1 MRLNRSATLI
11 VKSLVVVIVAGLVL
25 SFIGAPGH
33 GRSPYV
39 SALSGFAVGLAYAA
53 PYCNDKA
60 CVGGS
65 RYNISCGNVD
75 NSHCAKYGRGLCS
88 NNPC

>member
-1 MRLNRSATLI
+1 MTRSKTYILRGSIALGGLALWTLLAS
-11 VKSLVVVIVAGLVL
+11 VP
-25 SFIGAPGH
+25 AP

-39 SALSGFAVGLAYAA
+39 SALSSLASGEAFAAA
-53 PYCNDKA
+53 YCNNKA

-65 RYNISCGNVD
+65 RFNISCGNVD
-75 NSHCAKYGRGLCS
+75 LYHCEKYGRNLCS

>member
-1 MRLNRSATLI
+1 MRLSIRYA
-11 VKSLVVVIVAGLVL
+11 VRCLVVVVAAGLVL
-25 SFIGAPGH
+25 SLLGTP
-33 GRSPYV
+33 SPARTPYL
-39 SALSGFAVGLAYAA
+39 SALSGVVIVQVYAA
-53 PYCNDKA
+53 TYCNNKA

-75 NSHCAKYGRGLCS
+75 NYHCAKYGRGLCS

>member
-1 MRLNRSATLI
+1 MRTF
-11 VKSLVVVIVAGLVL
+11 VKYALRGLVVVVAAGLVL
-25 SFIGAPGH
+25 SLLGTP
-33 GRSPYV
+33 SPARTPYL
-39 SALSGFAVGLAYAA
+39 SALSGFAVGQVYAA
-53 PYCNDKA
+53 AYCNNKA

-75 NSHCAKYGRGLCS
+75 NYHCAKYGRGLCS

>member
-1 MRLNRSATLI
+1 MRLSIKYALRG
-11 VKSLVVVIVAGLVL
+11 LVVVLATALVL
-25 SFIGAPGH
+25 SLLGMP
-33 GRSPYV
+33 SPARTPYL
-39 SALSGFAVGLAYAA
+39 SALSSVAVGQVYAA
-53 PYCNDKA
+53 AYCNNKA

-75 NSHCAKYGRGLCS
+75 NYHCAKYGPGLCS

>member
-1 MRLNRSATLI
+1 MKRSLRLMTRF
-11 VKSLVVVIVAGLVL
+11 LVVIAVTGAIL
-25 SFIGAPGH
+25 SLFATS
-33 GRSPYV
+33 SPARTPYG
-39 SALSGFAVGLAYAA
+39 SALTGFAVGQAYAA
-53 PYCNDKA
+53 AYCNNKA

-75 NSHCAKYGRGLCS
+75 NYHCAKYGRGLCS